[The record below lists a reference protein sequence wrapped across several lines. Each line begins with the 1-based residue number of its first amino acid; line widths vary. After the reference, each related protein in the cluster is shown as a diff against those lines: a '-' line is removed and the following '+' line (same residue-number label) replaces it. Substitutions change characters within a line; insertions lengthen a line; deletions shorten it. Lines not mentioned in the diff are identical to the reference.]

1 MMTSENSIEVNEIN
15 FEYEVIT
22 FSKNIPVLVDF
33 WAEWCQP
40 CKSLSPI
47 LERLAAE
54 GNGTIRLA
62 KVNID
67 NNPNLAR
74 QYNVRSIP
82 TVKAF
87 IQGQVA
93 GEFTGAQPEGRVREF
108 ISNLTP
114 PSPVDLEIEKGQGLL
129 LSHQWNEAEKI
140 LSNALH
146 QKPDSA
152 AAQLGLAKSLLA
164 QGKPEVALKYLDEI
178 PDSRELHSAE
188 LLKPLA
194 QALLALNNGELPED
208 SDLDAVF
215 QNSLH
220 LAGQGKFPL
229 ALDGFLDILRQDKH
243 YRNKLARD
251 VILGI
256 LELMGNEDPLTREYR
271 SELASALF

>member
-1 MMTSENSIEVNEIN
+1 MMTSENSIDVNEIN

-22 FSKNIPVLVDF
+22 YSKNIPVLVDF

-54 GNGTIRLA
+54 GNGNLRLA

-74 QYNVRSIP
+74 QFNVRSIP

-93 GEFTGAQPEGRVREF
+93 GEFTGAQPEGRIREF

-129 LSHQWNEAEKI
+129 LSHHWNDAEKI
-140 LSNALH
+140 LSNALY

-164 QGKPEVALKYLDEI
+164 QGKPEEALKYLEEI

-194 QALLALNNGELPED
+194 QALQHLNNGDLPED

-215 QNSLH
+215 HNSLH

-256 LELMGNEDPLTREYR
+256 LELMGSEDPMTREYR